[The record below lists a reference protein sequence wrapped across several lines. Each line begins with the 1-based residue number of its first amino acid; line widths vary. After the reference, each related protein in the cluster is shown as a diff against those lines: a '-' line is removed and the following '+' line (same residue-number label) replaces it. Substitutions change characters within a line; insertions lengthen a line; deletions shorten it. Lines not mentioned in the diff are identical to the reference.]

1 MPNSEGGQ
9 PGADPNSNGGQPGA
23 DPNANQP
30 GAGKPAGA
38 ETVTFSA
45 EQQAAIAKMVEEA
58 TKKANNEAAATRVK
72 LRELE
77 KAKEDEQK
85 AALEQQGKFKDLY
98 EQTKVE
104 LDRIKPAHE
113 QITAEFTKLE
123 TSRRAELLE
132 RIPVDKREGYKEF
145 PLHLLEQVAKDLSTA
160 QATTTSSVG
169 ATSGSQPAGGGKLPD
184 SIDEMSMEQVAQLA
198 KENPQ
203 LYAQMLEKR
212 NKKRFL
218 GV

>member
-1 MPNSEGGQ
+1 MPNQEGQ
-9 PGADPNSNGGQPGA
+9 TGADPNNNGGQTGA

-72 LRELE
+72 LREIE
-77 KAKEDEQK
+77 KAKEEEQK

-98 EQTKVE
+98 EQTKAE
-104 LDRIKPAHE
+104 LDKVKPTFE
-113 QITAEFTKLE
+113 QITAEFAKLE

-132 RIPVDKREGYKEF
+132 RIPVDKREGYKTF
-145 PLHLLEQVAKDLSTA
+145 PLELLEQVAKDLGTA
-160 QATTTSSVG
+160 QAATTSSVG
-169 ATSGSQPAGGGKLPD
+169 STSGSLPAGGGKLPD
-184 SIDEMSMEQVAQLA
+184 SLDEMTMEQIAQLA

-218 GV
+218 GA